1 MTQDASPQRRNQK
14 INPPIYDL
22 FRVANSSVEPMVV
35 NIQLNGKEVPMEV
48 DTGASRTVM
57 GETTFQ
63 KLLGHQLE
71 GNAVQPSKV
80 RLRTYTGEQ
89 LQVLGAVDVRSLKG
103 ILQRHTEVFSEELGH
118 LKGFTAKIH
127 VDPDA
132 VPQFCNARPVP
143 YALRKRVEQELSH
156 LEAAGVIKQV
166 EFSDWA
172 APIMPVTKQDG
183 SVRISGDYQLTVNR
197 VAKLDTYPL
206 PRIEDL
212 FASLSGGQEFTKLD
226 LAHAYQQ
233 ISLDEASK
241 KYLVINTHK
250 GLFQYNHLSFGVA
263 SAPAIFQ
270 KAMEGVLRGIDQV
283 SVYIDDILVTGK
295 TKADHLQHLDEVLT
309 RLREA
314 GLHLKKDKCA
324 FLLSSVEYLGHT
336 ISANGLHPTTA
347 EVRAIRDAPTS
358 TNLQQLRSF
367 LGLINYYSK
376 FLPHLA
382 TTLSP
387 LYQLMQKSQTWIWGK
402 AQADAFAQAKAAL
415 TSAQVLAHY
424 DPDLELILDCDAS
437 PYGIGAVLSHRFPNG
452 QVKPVAFASCSLAVA
467 EKNYSQLD
475 KEALAIVFGVKR
487 FHQYLAGCIFTIFS
501 DHKPLQ
507 HIFAQG
513 KPIPAMASARIQR
526 WALTL
531 NAYKYTI
538 VYRPGSEHGNA
549 DLLSRLP
556 LPEAPRLIPL
566 PGETVNLLEN
576 LQSSLSASHIKT
588 FTARDPTLSKVMEMV
603 LTGWSGHNV
612 DEEFQPFNRRRN
624 ELSLQDGCL
633 LWGNRVVV
641 PSSIHSN
648 VLEELHAGHPGISR
662 MKGIARGVVWWPGID
677 ASIEEKVKACEQCQL
692 NQKAPAVA
700 PLHPWEWPDQ
710 PWSRLHIDYA
720 GPFLGK
726 MFLVVV
732 DAHSKWLEIEIVPS
746 ATSANTIEKL
756 CQMFATH
763 GIPDIVVSDNGTAFT
778 SGEFKEFL
786 LKNGIRHV
794 TSSPYHPSSNGL
806 AERYVQT
813 FKRAMKKD
821 TSDSIQKQLARFLFR
836 YRSTPHTT
844 TGTSPAQL
852 LMGRRIKTHLDQLYA
867 QASSLGWCLPNPTR
881 SWIMIALLSK
891 EVSTLEIRCLCGTLI
906 VLPLG
911 LLGLPRKL
919 EDLCHIRFN
928 VPMEESCVVM
938 WIMCVPAQL
947 HQLLRKMTL
956 TSQSPLLALLIN
968 QPRPHPLKRLT
979 WSHVAQP
986 SPGNHHLAMEWF
998 PTKRGGM

>member
-1 MTQDASPQRRNQK
+1 MLRDRIVCGIRDVRLQRRLLAEPDLTFKKTFEICQATELADKNAQNLRGSQTLPKPGPLPVMPIRAKDTPRKSGGPGPCYRCNSNKHLATNCPFKQAECHKCGKKGHIVKACRSSISKFTPTKGKKTQKTHQLSMTQDASPQRRNQK

-387 LYQLMQKSQTWIWGK
+387 
-402 AQADAFAQAKAAL
+402 
-415 TSAQVLAHY
+415 
-424 DPDLELILDCDAS
+424 
-437 PYGIGAVLSHRFPNG
+437 
-452 QVKPVAFASCSLAVA
+452 
-467 EKNYSQLD
+467 
-475 KEALAIVFGVKR
+475 
-487 FHQYLAGCIFTIFS
+487 CI
-501 DHKPLQ
+501 
-507 HIFAQG
+507 
-513 KPIPAMASARIQR
+513 
-526 WALTL
+526 
-531 NAYKYTI
+531 N
-538 VYRPGSEHGNA
+538 
-549 DLLSRLP
+549 
-556 LPEAPRLIPL
+556 
-566 PGETVNLLEN
+566 
-576 LQSSLSASHIKT
+576 
-588 FTARDPTLSKVMEMV
+588 
-603 LTGWSGHNV
+603 
-612 DEEFQPFNRRRN
+612 
-624 ELSLQDGCL
+624 
-633 LWGNRVVV
+633 
-641 PSSIHSN
+641 
-648 VLEELHAGHPGISR
+648 
-662 MKGIARGVVWWPGID
+662 
-677 ASIEEKVKACEQCQL
+677 
-692 NQKAPAVA
+692 
-700 PLHPWEWPDQ
+700 
-710 PWSRLHIDYA
+710 
-720 GPFLGK
+720 
-726 MFLVVV
+726 
-732 DAHSKWLEIEIVPS
+732 
-746 ATSANTIEKL
+746 
-756 CQMFATH
+756 
-763 GIPDIVVSDNGTAFT
+763 
-778 SGEFKEFL
+778 
-786 LKNGIRHV
+786 
-794 TSSPYHPSSNGL
+794 
-806 AERYVQT
+806 
-813 FKRAMKKD
+813 
-821 TSDSIQKQLARFLFR
+821 
-836 YRSTPHTT
+836 
-844 TGTSPAQL
+844 
-852 LMGRRIKTHLDQLYA
+852 
-867 QASSLGWCLPNPTR
+867 
-881 SWIMIALLSK
+881 
-891 EVSTLEIRCLCGTLI
+891 
-906 VLPLG
+906 
-911 LLGLPRKL
+911 
-919 EDLCHIRFN
+919 
-928 VPMEESCVVM
+928 
-938 WIMCVPAQL
+938 
-947 HQLLRKMTL
+947 
-956 TSQSPLLALLIN
+956 
-968 QPRPHPLKRLT
+968 
-979 WSHVAQP
+979 
-986 SPGNHHLAMEWF
+986 
-998 PTKRGGM
+998 

>member
-1 MTQDASPQRRNQK
+1 
-14 INPPIYDL
+14 
-22 FRVANSSVEPMVV
+22 
-35 NIQLNGKEVPMEV
+35 
-48 DTGASRTVM
+48 
-57 GETTFQ
+57 
-63 KLLGHQLE
+63 
-71 GNAVQPSKV
+71 
-80 RLRTYTGEQ
+80 
-89 LQVLGAVDVRSLKG
+89 
-103 ILQRHTEVFSEELGH
+103 
-118 LKGFTAKIH
+118 
-127 VDPDA
+127 
-132 VPQFCNARPVP
+132 
-143 YALRKRVEQELSH
+143 
-156 LEAAGVIKQV
+156 
-166 EFSDWA
+166 
-172 APIMPVTKQDG
+172 
-183 SVRISGDYQLTVNR
+183 
-197 VAKLDTYPL
+197 
-206 PRIEDL
+206 
-212 FASLSGGQEFTKLD
+212 
-226 LAHAYQQ
+226 
-233 ISLDEASK
+233 
-241 KYLVINTHK
+241 
-250 GLFQYNHLSFGVA
+250 
-263 SAPAIFQ
+263 
-270 KAMEGVLRGIDQV
+270 MEGVLRGIDQV

-852 LMGRRIKTHLDQLYA
+852 LMGRRIKTHLDQLRPSLKSRVVSA
-867 QASSLGWCLPNPTR
+867 QSHQKLDHDRSTIQRSFNIGDPVFVRNFNCSTPWSPGVAKETRGPLSYTIQCTDGRIVRRHVDHVRTRTTPSTAPEDDFDIPIPTSRTVDQPTEASSSEETNLEPRR
-881 SWIMIALLSK
+881 S
-891 EVSTLEIRCLCGTLI
+891 TQ
-906 VLPLG
+906 
-911 LLGLPRKL
+911 PRKPPS
-919 EDLCHIRFN
+919 RYGV
-928 VPMEESCVVM
+928 VPY
-938 WIMCVPAQL
+938 
-947 HQLLRKMTL
+947 
-956 TSQSPLLALLIN
+956 
-968 QPRPHPLKRLT
+968 
-979 WSHVAQP
+979 
-986 SPGNHHLAMEWF
+986 
-998 PTKRGGM
+998 